1 MFQTNTVPVIPIP
14 KRREEDLRNIRL
26 KIAFISDHRRRPQ
39 QRQNSFKSV
48 VRSRMHTHKWFI
60 SLHSLADF
68 FQIGNA
74 DGEINLVLYL
84 LAATAKQERGATD
97 RFRVYGSDFTVAIG
111 GDFADER
118 RPVNRRDFLQH
129 AGTSILSFD
138 EGNKLLPGAAILQP
152 LSQ

>member
-1 MFQTNTVPVIPIP
+1 MFQTNTAPVIPIP
-14 KRREEDLRNIRL
+14 QRREEDLTNIRL
-26 KIAFISDHRRRPQ
+26 KITFISDHHRRRPQ

-60 SLHSLADF
+60 SLNSLADF

-97 RFRVYGSDFTVAIG
+97 FFRVHGSNFTVAIG

-118 RPVNRRDFLQH
+118 RLVNRRDFFQH
-129 AGTSILSFD
+129 AGTSILGFD
-138 EGNKLLPGAAILQP
+138 EGNKLLPGAAI
-152 LSQ
+152 